1 MNNLFLIEVM
11 FYGKLLYLLIYI
23 YIYIYIIAVNP
34 KWYIDIDRYRNI
46 SFYWLNLYSLQYE
59 IDFLDHSTCQV
70 NNYQKN

>member
-1 MNNLFLIEVM
+1 M
-11 FYGKLLYLLIYI
+11 
-23 YIYIYIIAVNP
+23 VNP
-34 KWYIDIDRYRNI
+34 KWYIDIDCYRNI